1 VIRRWILSLLLVVLP
16 LQGMA
21 AALPATTPCPMEAEM
36 AQVLASGYI
45 AAADLPDCCN
55 DAETFARTGEP
66 CKPGQDCS
74 VASIAFPAALLPV
87 RSEPPALVPVPWL
100 MAIAPPDIVAL
111 PWRPPASL

>member
-1 VIRRWILSLLLVVLP
+1 
-16 LQGMA
+16 
-21 AALPATTPCPMEAEM
+21 M
-36 AQVLASGYI
+36 AQMLASGEI

-74 VASIAFPAALLPV
+74 VASIALPSGLLPV
-87 RSEPPALVPVPWL
+87 RS
-100 MAIAPPDIVAL
+100 APPSLEPVAWLTAVAPPGVVAL